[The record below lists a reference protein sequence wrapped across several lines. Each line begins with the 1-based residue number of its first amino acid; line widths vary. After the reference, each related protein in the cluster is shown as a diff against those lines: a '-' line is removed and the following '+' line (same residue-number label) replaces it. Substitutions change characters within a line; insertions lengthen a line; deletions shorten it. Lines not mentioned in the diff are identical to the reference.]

1 MFKEYKLPLD
11 SFIGGW
17 FISSKICD
25 GLISYFNEFSKH
37 ATPGKSGKGKVKKNV
52 KDSLDLVITANNLDK
67 EILTYK
73 IELQKLLEIYLKRY
87 PEVDEYSKFNV
98 KFFNIQ
104 KYNKKGGFKK
114 WHFEKGSL
122 SHTGRVLVFMT
133 YLNDIDNGGTIF
145 KYQNITT
152 PSIKGLTLIWPTDF
166 THTHKGQIV
175 DKEKIITT
183 GWYELL

>member
-1 MFKEYKLPLD
+1 MFKEYKLPKE

-25 GLISYFNEFSKH
+25 GLVSYFNEFSKH
-37 ATPGKSGKGKVKKNV
+37 AVPGKSGKGKVTKSV
-52 KDSLDLVITANNLDK
+52 KDSLDLVITENNLDK
-67 EILTYK
+67 EILPYR
-73 IELQKLLEIYLKRY
+73 IELQKILQLYLKRY
-87 PEVDEYSKFNV
+87 PEVDQYSKFNV
-98 KFFNIQ
+98 KYFNIQ

-122 SHTGRVLVFMT
+122 AHTGRVLVFMT
-133 YLNDIDNGGTIF
+133 YLNDIDNGGTMF
-145 KYQNITT
+145 KYQKIAT

-183 GWYELL
+183 GWFELI